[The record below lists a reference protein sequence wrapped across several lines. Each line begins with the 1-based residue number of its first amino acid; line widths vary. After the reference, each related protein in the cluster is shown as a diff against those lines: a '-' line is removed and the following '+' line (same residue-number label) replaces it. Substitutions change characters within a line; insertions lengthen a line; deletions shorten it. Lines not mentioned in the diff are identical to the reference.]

1 MNPNRT
7 ELCHGTKST
16 DLPSRDETWEV
27 YKSPSAINGFS
38 AIAYATSP
46 HLHTITG
53 NELGLL
59 QVSTVY
65 SGDIFALLP

>member
-1 MNPNRT
+1 M
-7 ELCHGTKST
+7 
-16 DLPSRDETWEV
+16 
-27 YKSPSAINGFS
+27 
-38 AIAYATSP
+38 P

-65 SGDIFALLP
+65 SGDIFALLPWWDLALFKQHTQMVHTKECKVDTSYLNIINMYL